1 MEDRGK
7 GLIALVLTSLIW
19 GSSFIFIKLS
29 VSSIDGLAYT
39 FYRAVLALAILAP
52 MGLAYRR
59 RFSPR
64 SLKKSFIVGF
74 SYIMGLALQ
83 GLGTEFT
90 TPSISAFV
98 TGLNTVFVYIYEF
111 LKGSGS
117 WTRLS
122 ASLVLSTVG
131 LYLLTKPSGEL
142 TLGILLVLAGAV
154 AWAVEIILVSV
165 WNRDLSADTLSF
177 LVGLLL
183 PGLLLAPYIL
193 VADRTVPSPSTLLF
207 ILYLSLFCTIVASIL
222 QVLGQK
228 YVPAYAAA
236 TIYLLEPVSAMIFSV
251 AFYGERPAPAQ
262 VAGSLLILIAI
273 YVASK

>member
-1 MEDRGK
+1 MEDRIK
-7 GLIALVLTSLIW
+7 GLTALVLTSLIW

-52 MGLAYRR
+52 VGLAYRR

-64 SLKKSFIVGF
+64 SLKKSFIVGL
-74 SYIMGLALQ
+74 SYIIGLALQ

-111 LKGSGS
+111 FKGSGS

-142 TLGILLVLAGAV
+142 TLGVLLVLAGAV

-165 WNRDLSADTLSF
+165 WNRELSADTLSF

-193 VADRTVPSPSTLLF
+193 IADRTIPSATTLLF

-251 AFYGERPAPAQ
+251 AFYGERPAPEQ